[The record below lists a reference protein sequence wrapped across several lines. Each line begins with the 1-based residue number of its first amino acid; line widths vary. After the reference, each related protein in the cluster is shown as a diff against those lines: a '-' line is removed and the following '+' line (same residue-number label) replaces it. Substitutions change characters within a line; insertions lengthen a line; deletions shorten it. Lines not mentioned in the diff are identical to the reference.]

1 MNKDIFED
9 MYFLIQCDY
18 LSDLRVRKQE
28 VIKKLKNM
36 NYIKYPL
43 PNLIDFFEYVFQ
55 KDVQSYQDIK
65 TFLKIEIL
73 EELK

>member
-9 MYFLIQCDY
+9 MYCLIQCDY
-18 LSDLRVRKQE
+18 LSDLRARKQE

-36 NYIKYPL
+36 NYLKYPL

-65 TFLKIEIL
+65 TFLKIETL
-73 EELK
+73 EESK

>member
-1 MNKDIFED
+1 MSKDIFED
-9 MYFLIQCDY
+9 MYCLIQCDY

-36 NYIKYPL
+36 NYINYPL

-65 TFLKIEIL
+65 TFLKIETL

>member
-1 MNKDIFED
+1 MSKDIFED

-43 PNLIDFFEYVFQ
+43 SNLIDFFEYVFQ

-65 TFLKIEIL
+65 TFLEIETL
-73 EELK
+73 EESK

>member
-1 MNKDIFED
+1 MSKDIFED
-9 MYFLIQCDY
+9 MYFFIQCDY
-18 LSDLRVRKQE
+18 LSDVRVRKQE

-43 PNLIDFFEYVFQ
+43 SNLIDFFEYVFQ

-65 TFLKIEIL
+65 TFLEIETL
-73 EELK
+73 EESK